1 MIDIRPVVLSGGSG
15 TRLWPLSQ
23 KSRPKQFLQ
32 LDNSDTLFR
41 KSLLRLL
48 AVPNASRP
56 LIVTAADYL
65 DLTLAGLGG
74 IDAQV
79 ILEPRGRNTAP
90 AVVAAALMADLDD
103 VLVVAPSDHLVSD
116 DSAFVDAV
124 TTAVS
129 IAGEGGIV
137 TLGVEP
143 ERADTGF
150 GYIERGEALSAGH
163 TIASFVEKPDV
174 ARAEVMVES
183 GRYLWNAGLFVGRA
197 GVILDEASRQRPDLV
212 AAVEAS
218 LPDEQTDVVTLKE
231 DFLDVV
237 PEPFDKA
244 VMESTQIG
252 VVIPLRAGWSD
263 VGSWQ
268 SVWQAAIKDT
278 EGNSVIG
285 AVVVADSRNSYVSG
299 SSRPVV
305 VIGVEGVAVVETEDG
320 ILVMSLD
327 RSHDLRSI
335 VERLP
340 DQHGDT
346 SG

>member
-1 MIDIRPVVLSGGSG
+1 
-15 TRLWPLSQ
+15 
-23 KSRPKQFLQ
+23 
-32 LDNSDTLFR
+32 
-41 KSLLRLL
+41 
-48 AVPNASRP
+48 
-56 LIVTAADYL
+56 
-65 DLTLAGLGG
+65 
-74 IDAQV
+74 
-79 ILEPRGRNTAP
+79 
-90 AVVAAALMADLDD
+90 
-103 VLVVAPSDHLVSD
+103 
-116 DSAFVDAV
+116 
-124 TTAVS
+124 
-129 IAGEGGIV
+129 
-137 TLGVEP
+137 
-143 ERADTGF
+143 
-150 GYIERGEALSAGH
+150 ERGEALSAGH

>member
-1 MIDIRPVVLSGGSG
+1 MSDIRPVVLSGGSG

-32 LDNSDTLFR
+32 LDSSDTLFR

-48 AVPNASRP
+48 AVPAASRP

-74 IDAQV
+74 IEAQV
-79 ILEPRGRNTAP
+79 ILEPQGRNTAP
-90 AVVAAALMADLDD
+90 AVVAAALMVDPAD
-103 VLVVAPSDHLVSD
+103 VLVIAPSDHLVSD
-116 DSAFVDAV
+116 DSAFVEAV
-124 TTAVS
+124 VTAVS
-129 IAGEGGIV
+129 IAGEGGIA

-143 ERADTGF
+143 ERADPGF
-150 GYIERGEALSAGH
+150 GYIERGEARSAGH

-174 ARAEVMVES
+174 ARATAMVES

-197 GVILDEASRQRPDLV
+197 GVILDEARRQRPDLV

-218 LPDEQTDVVTLKE
+218 LPEEQTDVVTLKGE
-231 DFLDVV
+231 FLDVN

-268 SVWQAAIKDT
+268 SVWQGAIKDT
-278 EGNSVIG
+278 DQNSVIG
-285 AVVVADSRNSYVSG
+285 PVVVTDSRDSYVSA

-305 VIGVEGVAVVETEDG
+305 VIGVEGLAVVETEDG
-320 ILVMSLD
+320 VLVTALD

-335 VERLP
+335 VEQLP